1 MMTAKTAPKPTTI
14 AQPIHSGNASPIA
27 NPSMTPAAK
36 TFGIEIENRI
46 ATSNKMRKL
55 YLPLPTIVGSYTFR

>member
-27 NPSMTPAAK
+27 NPSQMTPAAK

-46 ATSNKMRKL
+46 ATSNKMRK
-55 YLPLPTIVGSYTFR
+55 